1 MNPVYL
7 QAGIL
12 KERMIGTKAVST
24 LAMQVAKLGS
34 FLALGLL
41 RPDLWLLG
49 LVVGLG
55 ALVSN
60 ALGKRVLGRLHPD
73 TFVGVVEWMLL
84 ASGALMIWRSMR
96 RAIEVAS

>member
-34 FLALGLL
+34 FVALGLL
-41 RPDLWLLG
+41 RPDLWGLG

-55 ALVSN
+55 ALLGN
-60 ALGKRVLGRLHPD
+60 LIGKRVLGRLHPD
-73 TFVGVVEWMLL
+73 VFVGVVEWMLL
-84 ASGALMIWRSMR
+84 ASGVLMIWRS
-96 RAIEVAS
+96 ASVSVGLPS

>member
-55 ALVSN
+55 ALVGN